1 MHPSGELGRQG
12 TVDETMP
19 LDPRHVRKSIAHD
32 QDVEVRLGAP
42 WHVVSVTLIDDL
54 DVRAGDRLI

>member
-19 LDPRHVRKSIAHD
+19 LDPRHVRKSITHH
-32 QDVEVRLGAP
+32 QDVEVRLGPP
-42 WHVVSVTLIDDL
+42 WHVVPMTLIDDL
-54 DVRAGDRLI
+54 DMSSGDRLA